1 MFTNVVHYGKVLAL
15 LLAVSLCG
23 CSGPD
28 SVAGDNITVGG
39 TGVEMPFDTAAKAAF
54 DGDLAYVKQ
63 CVESDPLYVQGYDG
77 NGRTLLHYAAEGGHA
92 DVVKYLLENG
102 ALANFEDNDGYYPM
116 DAASRGKGT
125 PEILQLLREAASRES
140 GAVQ

>member
-1 MFTNVVHYGKVLAL
+1 MHALQCGKVVTL
-15 LLAVSLCG
+15 LLVVMVCG
-23 CSGPD
+23 CSSPED
-28 SVAGDNITVGG
+28 VASDTVTVGG
-39 TGVEMPFDTAAKAAF
+39 TGVEQPFDTAAKAAF
-54 DGDLAYVKQ
+54 EGNLDYVKQ
-63 CVESDPLYVQGYDG
+63 CVQSDPLYVQGYDG

-102 ALANFEDNDGYYPM
+102 AVVNFEDNDGYYPM

-125 PEILQLLREAASRES
+125 PEILQLLRDAAAQEK

>member
-1 MFTNVVHYGKVLAL
+1 MFTNILQYGKVATL
-15 LLAVSLCG
+15 LVAVTLCG
-23 CSGPD
+23 CSGPE
-28 SVAGDNITVGG
+28 SVASDTITVGG
-39 TGVEMPFDTAAKAAF
+39 TGVEQPFDTAAKAAF
-54 DGDLAYVKQ
+54 NGDLAYVKQ

-77 NGRTLLHYAAEGGHA
+77 NGRSLLHYAAEGGHA

-102 ALANFEDNDGYYPM
+102 AVVNFEDNDGYYPM

-125 PEILQLLREAASRES
+125 PEILQLLRDAAARET

>member
-1 MFTNVVHYGKVLAL
+1 MFTYVVRFGAVLPL
-15 LLAVSLCG
+15 LVAVMLTG
-23 CSGPD
+23 CSAPD
-28 SVAGDNITVGG
+28 SVASDTITVGG

-54 DGDLAYVKQ
+54 EGNLDYVKQ
-63 CVESDPLYVQGYDG
+63 CVQSDPLYAQGYDG

-102 ALANFEDNDGYYPM
+102 AVVNFEDNDGYYPM

-125 PEILQLLREAASRES
+125 PEILQLLRDAAVKES
-140 GAVQ
+140 GAAQ

>member
-1 MFTNVVHYGKVLAL
+1 MFKRVVRYGTILPLFA
-15 LLAVSLCG
+15 AVVLCG

-28 SVAGDNITVGG
+28 SVASDTITVGG
-39 TGVEMPFDTAAKAAF
+39 TGVEMPFDTAAKAAYEGNL
-54 DGDLAYVKQ
+54 DYVKQ
-63 CVESDPLYVQGYDG
+63 CVQSDPLYVQGYDG

-102 ALANFEDNDGYYPM
+102 AVVNFEDNDGSYPM

-125 PEILQLLREAASRES
+125 PEILQLLREAAAKES

>member
-1 MFTNVVHYGKVLAL
+1 MYTNILNYVNVATL
-15 LLAVSLCG
+15 LVAVMLCG
-23 CSGPD
+23 CSGPE
-28 SVAGDNITVGG
+28 SVASDTITVGG
-39 TGVEMPFDTAAKAAF
+39 AGVEQPFDTAAKAAF
-54 DGDLAYVKQ
+54 EGNLSYVKQ

-77 NGRTLLHYAAEGGHA
+77 NGRSLLHYAAEGGHA

-102 ALANFEDNDGYYPM
+102 AIVNFEDNDGYYPM

-125 PEILQLLREAASRES
+125 PEILQLLREAAARET

>member
-1 MFTNVVHYGKVLAL
+1 MFKNVVRCGAVLSL
-15 LLAVSLCG
+15 LVAVMLSG

-28 SVAGDNITVGG
+28 SVASDTITVGG

-54 DGDLAYVKQ
+54 EGNLDYVKQ
-63 CVESDPLYVQGYDG
+63 CVQSDPLYVQGYDG

-102 ALANFEDNDGYYPM
+102 AVVNFEDNDGYYPM
-116 DAASRGKGT
+116 DAASSGKGT
-125 PEILQLLREAASRES
+125 PEILQLLREAAAKEAG
-140 GAVQ
+140 GAQ

>member
-1 MFTNVVHYGKVLAL
+1 MFTNIFKYGNAAVLFVAL
-15 LLAVSLCG
+15 VLCG
-23 CSGPD
+23 CSGPE
-28 SVAGDNITVGG
+28 SVASDSITVGG
-39 TGVEMPFDTAAKAAF
+39 TGVEQPFDTAAKAAF
-54 DGDLAYVKQ
+54 EGDLTYVKQ

-102 ALANFEDNDGYYPM
+102 AIVNFEDNDGYYPM

-125 PEILQLLREAASRES
+125 PEILQLLRDAAARET